1 MWSLHIITPMNG
13 LPDDNNHN
21 GVGFFYDELNCDHV
35 DNFFVESLSINRNI
49 DKWIPSLNL
58 NIIVLIIRKKE
69 LFLINHQSTIN
80 IEHFEC

>member
-21 GVGFFYDELNCDHV
+21 GVGFFMTNCDHV

-69 LFLINHQSTIN
+69 LFLINHQITIN